1 MATVIIVA
9 VVIIMAVIIPYVKSN
24 QLHCR
29 IDDTTILFLCRGA
42 FSDGVG
48 LRDCRSCK
56 TSLLITCNDTL
67 PCRQEQS
74 AFQEKFLGMRR
85 DGKPVQKSLHQVVL
99 KNFGEWPALRLGMIE
114 QTLADLC
121 SHILDGGD
129 SHRTASK

>member
-1 MATVIIVA
+1 
-9 VVIIMAVIIPYVKSN
+9 
-24 QLHCR
+24 
-29 IDDTTILFLCRGA
+29 
-42 FSDGVG
+42 
-48 LRDCRSCK
+48 
-56 TSLLITCNDTL
+56 
-67 PCRQEQS
+67 
-74 AFQEKFLGMRR
+74 MRR